1 MNNMNKRVLVV
12 EDEPDTRR
20 HIADAILHSTHF
32 ELVDAVSALADARR
46 VLATTQVDILLT
58 DLRLPDGHGVDLI
71 RTTRASHPETQ
82 ILVISVFG
90 DERSVISSVQA
101 GASGYLL
108 KDGTLAELA
117 QSLLDLVEG
126 GSPLSPSVARY
137 VLELALS
144 APSLREAIEPVPRK
158 PVPAAPS
165 AARAQIPQLSAREI
179 EVLEL
184 LAKGFAPSE
193 IGPLL
198 GITAHTVVTHTRNI
212 HKKLEV
218 SSRAAAIFEAV
229 SFGIIKLG
237 G

>member
-1 MNNMNKRVLVV
+1 MSVPKKRVLVV

-20 HIADAILHSTHF
+20 HIADAVSRSDHF
-32 ELVDAVSALADARR
+32 ELADAVAELADARR
-46 VLATTQVDILLT
+46 VLAATRVDVLLT
-58 DLRLPDGHGVDLI
+58 DLQLPDGHGVELI
-71 RTTRASHPETQ
+71 RSTRASYPDIQ

-90 DERSVISSVQA
+90 DERSVISAVQA

-108 KDGTLAELA
+108 KDGTLNELA
-117 QSLLDLVEG
+117 EALLDLVEG

-137 VLELALS
+137 VLRLAQS
-144 APSLREAIEPVPRK
+144 ASLPEKAADSTGARSKPEQVPR
-158 PVPAAPS
+158 
-165 AARAQIPQLSAREI
+165 LSPREI

-184 LAKGFAPSE
+184 LAKGFTPAE
-193 IGPLL
+193 IAPLL
-198 GITAHTVVTHTRNI
+198 SITAHTVVTHTRNI

-218 SSRAAAIFEAV
+218 SSRAAAVFEAV